1 MESTHQTLTA
11 HPSSGGV
18 VDLEGEVYPE
28 TPIDEGFEL
37 GRKWVLWE
45 QYENPPNVYAQ
56 AKPSEESWHASMQK
70 LGWFKDIV
78 TFW

>member
-1 MESTHQTLTA
+1 MESTHHTSTA

-28 TPIDEGFEL
+28 TPIDEGFTL

-45 QYENPPNVYAQ
+45 QYETPPNSHGR
-56 AKPSEESWHASMQK
+56 PPTE
-70 LGWFKDIV
+70 
-78 TFW
+78 